1 MCHCC
6 SNSAGTGPFSST
18 LQLTTLE
25 EGLWYSSN
33 YADDNIVPQ
42 PLRVVIFPTA
52 LTSPP
57 YNATAEVMDST
68 TIFLMWLPPPTKNGI
83 KREYLINLEEIES
96 RKLLERTSFSESIT
110 VFSLHP
116 YYTYRV
122 KIAAKTIATGPF
134 SKELLLMTPEASRF
148 SIAQQIK
155 N

>member
-1 MCHCC
+1 M
-6 SNSAGTGPFSST
+6 P
-18 LQLTTLE
+18 QL
-25 EGLWYSSN
+25 
-33 YADDNIVPQ
+33 
-42 PLRVVIFPTA
+42 LRVVIFPTA
-52 LTSPP
+52 PTSPP
-57 YNATAEVMDST
+57 YNVTAEVIDST
-68 TIFLMWLPPPTKNGI
+68 SIFLMWLPPPTKNGI

-96 RKLLERTSFSESIT
+96 RKLLERASFSESIT

-122 KIAAKTIATGPF
+122 QIAAKTIATGPF